1 MEHYICRPVTELPAY
16 MQAQF
21 RVPEGEII
29 TAGQVFAAEELDTEL
44 RYGNWTVFVPEFL
57 SDIETQIP
65 SIVLDGGFETL
76 PDGRRPDGQPDYTE
90 YAFTEGQVITA
101 IRLLPETKFE
111 IGYDSIIQESE
122 IKVGGYLV
130 PEVGSRHLIFKEML
144 EEADTSIYLVVEAL
158 KYFRIG
164 GLYDNEFA
172 QTVVAR
178 VKKQKMA
185 GTNGLVFKA
194 STVDNLEIPLNAQ
207 TVVATLNTVGGTA
220 PYTYSLINGGQDND
234 LFEVDGNKIKN
245 KEQITED
252 RTYHIAVKV
261 TDKDGDTRN
270 GMVGIVIN
278 SPSIKDINLT
288 MTDDI
293 RQGEDS
299 TQPGGLIALAEVEGG
314 TAPYIISLE
323 GKDSDKFT
331 VDLMSIKTG
340 ATPLNEG
347 IYNVTI
353 VATDSKN
360 KIAKHELKIEVQ
372 EPYPDIESVT
382 LNIEDNLTAPVVAN
396 TIVGHIQVLGGT
408 PAYTFELP
416 LGVGDND
423 LFIIEDAIK
432 AKSDIVTP
440 GNKTITVKVTDIH
453 NKTKSASGS
462 LSLAAPDI
470 TAINFSQ
477 TEGLR
482 EGETNVN
489 TNAIIGTLSTT
500 GGTAPISYSIVG
512 GADSNLFRIS
522 GNSLRV
528 SNTALTQGTY
538 TISIN
543 ASDNYGKSYNSDISI
558 TVEAAYEPISE
569 VRISPVVGLTT
580 PVAANTKV
588 ADITS
593 TGGKPPVVYSLPT
606 GISNNDS
613 FKISGNEI
621 LVKDEITQSG
631 SYGIIVK
638 ATDGNGNTKNSVTT
652 AFTIADGQ

>member
-1 MEHYICRPVTELPAY
+1 MEHYVCRPVTELPSY

-21 RVPEGEII
+21 RVPQGEII
-29 TAGQVFAAEELDTEL
+29 TAGQVFAAEKLDTDL
-44 RYGNWTVFVPEFL
+44 KYGNWTVFVPEIL
-57 SDIETQIP
+57 SDTETQIP
-65 SIVLDGGFETL
+65 SIILDNGFETL

-90 YAFTEGQVITA
+90 YAFTENQVITA

-111 IGYDSIIQESE
+111 ISYDSVIQESE

-130 PEVGSRHLIFKEML
+130 PEVGSRHLIYKEML
-144 EEADTSIYLVVEAL
+144 EETDTSIYLVVEAL
-158 KYFRIG
+158 KHFRIG
-164 GLYDNEFA
+164 GLYGNEFA
-172 QTVVAR
+172 NTMVVR
-178 VKKQKMA
+178 VKRQSIA

-194 STVDNLEIPLNAQ
+194 STVDNLEVPLEAQ
-207 TVVATLNTVGGTA
+207 TIVATLNTVGGKA
-220 PYTYSLINGGQDND
+220 PYTYSLINGGQDNN
-234 LFEVDGNKIKN
+234 LFEINGDKIKN

-270 GMVGIVIN
+270 GMVGIMIN

-293 RQGEDS
+293 RQGEAS
-299 TQPGGLIALAEVEGG
+299 TQPGGLIALAEVMGG

-331 VDLMSIKTG
+331 IDLMSIKTG
-340 ATPLNEG
+340 VTPLNEG
-347 IYNVTI
+347 IYNITI
-353 VATDSKN
+353 VAVDSKN
-360 KIAKHELKIEVQ
+360 KMAKHELRVEVQ

-382 LNIEDNLTAPVVAN
+382 LNIENNLTAPISAN
-396 TIVGHIQVLGGT
+396 TTVGHIQVLGGT
-408 PAYTFELP
+408 PNYTFELP
-416 LGVGDND
+416 VGIGNND

-432 AKSDIVTP
+432 AKADIITP
-440 GNKTITVKVTDIH
+440 GDKTITVKVTDIH
-453 NKTKSASGS
+453 NKTKSASGV

-470 TAINFSQ
+470 TAINFAQ

-482 EGETNVN
+482 EGESNVN
-489 TNAIIGTLSTT
+489 INAIIGTLSTI

-512 GADSNLFRIS
+512 GANESLFRVS

-528 SNTALTQGTY
+528 SSEALTKGNY
-538 TISIN
+538 TVNIK

-558 TVEAAYEPISE
+558 TVEAAYEPILE
-569 VRISPVVGLTT
+569 VKISPIVGLTA

-593 TGGKPPVVYSLPT
+593 SGGKPPVIYSLPS
-606 GISNNDS
+606 GVSNNDS
-613 FKISGNEI
+613 FKIIGNEI
-621 LVKDEITQSG
+621 LAKSEISQSG
-631 SYGIIVK
+631 SYGVMVR
-638 ATDGNGNTKNSVTT
+638 ATDENGNTKDSVTT
-652 AFTIADGQ
+652 AFIIAGGQ

>member
-1 MEHYICRPVTELPAY
+1 MEIQIIRNMIIYP
-16 MQAQF
+16 
-21 RVPEGEII
+21 GE
-29 TAGQVFAAEELDTEL
+29 
-44 RYGNWTVFVPEFL
+44 
-57 SDIETQIP
+57 
-65 SIVLDGGFETL
+65 
-76 PDGRRPDGQPDYTE
+76 
-90 YAFTEGQVITA
+90 VITA
-101 IRLLPETKFE
+101 IKLLPGTKFE
-111 IGYDSIIQESE
+111 LSCSSVIDETE

-130 PEVGSRHLIFKEML
+130 PEDGSSRLMYVENL
-144 EEADTSIYLVVEAL
+144 EDIASKTCLVVEAL
-158 KYFRIG
+158 KDFRLG
-164 GLYDNEFA
+164 GLFGNQFA
-172 QTVVAR
+172 QAMVVR
-178 VKKQKMA
+178 VRENCKPEA
-185 GTNGLVFKA
+185 NGLKISVD
-194 STVDNLEIPLNAQ
+194 VQDNLEIPVEAQ
-207 TVVATLNTVGGTA
+207 TVVATLSTAGGIE
-220 PYTYSLINGGQDND
+220 PYTYSFINGGIDNN
-234 LFEVDGNKIKN
+234 LFEIENQHIITKGRIDTAKN
-245 KEQITED
+245 
-252 RTYHIAVKV
+252 YHVAVKS
-261 TDKDGDTRN
+261 TDKEGNSKSMTI
-270 GMVGIVIN
+270 GIFVDN
-278 SPSIKDINLT
+278 PSIKGFDVT
-288 MTDDI
+288 MTQDI
-293 RQGEDS
+293 REGEES
-299 TQPGGLIALAEVEGG
+299 TQPGGLIAVVEIDGG
-314 TAPYIISLE
+314 TAPYILSLN
-323 GKDSDKFT
+323 GTDADKFT

-340 ATPLNEG
+340 KKSLNEG
-347 IYNVTI
+347 VYNFIIT
-353 VATDSKN
+353 ATDSKGKTADYSLSVN
-360 KIAKHELKIEVQ
+360 VQ
-372 EPYPDIESVT
+372 HPYPEIDTVT
-382 LNIEDNLTAPVVAN
+382 LNMEENLTAPVLAN

-432 AKSDIVTP
+432 AKTDIVTP

-453 NKTKSASGS
+453 NKTKSASGI
-462 LSLAAPDI
+462 LSLVAPDI
-470 TAINFSQ
+470 TAINFAQ

-489 TNAIIGTLSTT
+489 TNAIIGTLSTI

-512 GADSNLFRIS
+512 GTDRNLFRIS

-580 PVAANTKV
+580 PVTANTKV

-593 TGGKPPVVYSLPT
+593 TGGKPPVIYSLPT
-606 GISNNDS
+606 GVSNNDS
-613 FKISGNEI
+613 FKISENKI